1 MSSQPIAFYP
11 SPSAPSTA
19 ASPSTWPVEQVMALF
34 DMPFNDLLFRA
45 QQVHRQ
51 HFDPSEVELATLL
64 SIKTGG

>member
-1 MSSQPIAFYP
+1 MGANTANSSDA
-11 SPSAPSTA
+11 
-19 ASPSTWPVEQVMALF
+19 WPVEQVMALF